1 MEKFRTFKCIDH
13 SSPVGDVKMN
23 ADMGPVIS
31 ALAAIAEN
39 LKSLSANVHVDVPK
53 QEAPRVTI
61 QQDTPVVH
69 VHVPEI
75 IPQITVAPADVIIRP
90 DSWTPHVAPVV
101 NVNFPIKT
109 ISVILSTIP
118 LLIIVDM
125 VFRYLKVF

>member
-1 MEKFRTFKCIDH
+1 
-13 SSPVGDVKMN
+13 MN

-31 ALAAIAEN
+31 ALAAIAES
-39 LKSLSANVHVDVPK
+39 LKTLTPTSVHVDVP
-53 QEAPRVTI
+53 QQDVPRVTI
-61 QQDTPVVH
+61 QQDAPVVH

-75 IPQITVAPADVIIRP
+75 IPQITVAPAEVVIRP
-90 DSWTPHVAPVV
+90 ESWTPHVAPVV
-101 NVNFPIKT
+101 NVNFPIKA

>member
-1 MEKFRTFKCIDH
+1 
-13 SSPVGDVKMN
+13 MN

-31 ALAAIAEN
+31 ALAAISEN
-39 LKSLSANVHVDVPK
+39 LKYLAPRIHVDVP
-53 QEAPRVTI
+53 QQDAPQVTI

-75 IPQITVAPADVIIRP
+75 IPQITVAPAEVVIRP
-90 DSWTPHVAPVV
+90 ESWTPHVAPVV
-101 NVNFPIKT
+101 NVNFPIKA